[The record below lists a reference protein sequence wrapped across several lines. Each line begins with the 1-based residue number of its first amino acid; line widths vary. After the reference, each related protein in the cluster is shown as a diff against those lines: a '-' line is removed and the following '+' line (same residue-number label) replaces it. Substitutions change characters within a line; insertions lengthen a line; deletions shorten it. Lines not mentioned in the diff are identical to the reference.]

1 MKKYGLRL
9 RPSAYEGLDEVRDS
23 PLADDGKKNEVKVE
37 VEDTVKSNTSRKW
50 SIQSPSKVVGGRKK
64 SKVGKTDN
72 LSVESP
78 TNSGNDIVNKTS
90 DTVVANVKTSD
101 ALVASVNTSNKKRS
115 RSKSI
120 KVKPVTSPG
129 SEVVVNETNNAG
141 VASDAVVANGNMSNK
156 KRSRSKSNKVE
167 PVTSPG
173 SANNEVVVTNQVG
186 DVAVKS
192 EAKGKSRNR
201 QAVAQAKAA
210 STEAVAQLGT
220 QKNVVS
226 DGQGTSV
233 LIVGNKAKGRSRK
246 CPAAVLKISE
256 PQSKAQRTDAVENS
270 QQECK
275 ENEGVTGPA
284 AGGQHGSRNVRSARQ
299 TQPLSVTN
307 NKAESTESDSLASDS
322 DAVLEAEE
330 VEFKKCQQ
338 TKSQKSKSDKQK
350 QKDAS
355 RDEWFDPAKYN
366 TKRGEA
372 PQKRKEGIAT
382 RC

>member
-23 PLADDGKKNEVKVE
+23 LLADDGKKNEVQ
-37 VEDTVKSNTSRKW
+37 VEDTGKSNTSRKR

-72 LSVESP
+72 LSVESL

-90 DTVVANVKTSD
+90 DAVVAKVKTSD
-101 ALVASVNTSNKKRS
+101 AVVASV
-115 RSKSI
+115 
-120 KVKPVTSPG
+120 
-129 SEVVVNETNNAG
+129 
-141 VASDAVVANGNMSNK
+141 NMSNK

-201 QAVAQAKAA
+201 QAVGQAKAA

-226 DGQGTSV
+226 DRQGTSV
-233 LIVGNKAKGRSRK
+233 LVVGNKAKGRSRK

-256 PQSKAQRTDAVENS
+256 PQVKAQHTDAVENS

-284 AGGQHGSRNVRSARQ
+284 AGGQYRSRNVRSARQ

-307 NKAESTESDSLASDS
+307 NKADVRL
-322 DAVLEAEE
+322 
-330 VEFKKCQQ
+330 
-338 TKSQKSKSDKQK
+338 
-350 QKDAS
+350 
-355 RDEWFDPAKYN
+355 R
-366 TKRGEA
+366 
-372 PQKRKEGIAT
+372 
-382 RC
+382 RCPTVVALGMP